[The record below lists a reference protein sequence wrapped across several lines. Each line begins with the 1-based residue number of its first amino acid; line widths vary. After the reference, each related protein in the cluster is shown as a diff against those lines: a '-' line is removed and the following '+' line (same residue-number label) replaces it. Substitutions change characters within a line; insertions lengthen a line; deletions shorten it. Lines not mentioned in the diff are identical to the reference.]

1 MMNTLSKNR
10 RTLVQA
16 GALAASAVVAPSI
29 AWAQAGWPNRPV
41 RIIVNFAPGSSPDVV
56 GRALVQP
63 LQEALGQP
71 VVVENRTGGN
81 GNVGADA
88 VVKSAADGHTLLVTA
103 GSTIAIAP
111 LINTM
116 PFDVNRD
123 LTPVAAIARLS
134 VFLVSRADLPPRTVK
149 ELVDYMKARPGKLSY
164 GSSGSGSSLHIAG
177 EMFKSQAGVF
187 SVHVPYRGAA
197 PSLQDLLAG
206 HLDYAMDPGIAFPH
220 VRTGRLRLLAV
231 GTLQRSSL
239 FPDVP
244 TLDESGFK
252 GFDAGTTHSVYAP
265 AGTPPEI
272 VARLNREINRVLTL
286 PAVRTTIT
294 NIGAEPSPMSPA
306 QLTAIMQSDN
316 RRYAT
321 IIKERNI
328 KPD

>member
-1 MMNTLSKNR
+1 MKSLWMNR
-10 RTLVQA
+10 RTLVKA
-16 GALAASAVVAPSI
+16 GALAASAIAAPSMV
-29 AWAQAGWPNRPV
+29 WAQSAWPTRPI
-41 RIIVNFAPGSSPDVV
+41 RLIVNFAPGSSPDVV
-56 GRALVQP
+56 GRALMQP

-71 VVVENRTGGN
+71 VVVENRSGAS
-81 GNVGADA
+81 GNVGGEA
-88 VVKSAADGHTLLVTA
+88 VVKSTPDGHTLLITA
-103 GSTIAIAP
+103 GSTISIGP
-111 LINTM
+111 LINNV

-134 VFLVSRADLPPRTVK
+134 VFLVTRSDLPPKTVK
-149 ELVDYMKARPGKLSY
+149 ELVDYMKARPGKLTY

-206 HLDYAMDPGIAFPH
+206 NLDYIIDPGIAFPH
-220 VRTGRLRLLAV
+220 VRSGRLRLLAV
-231 GTLQRSSL
+231 GTPQRTSL

-252 GFDAGTTHSVYAP
+252 GFDAGTTHAVYAP

-272 VARLNREINRVLTL
+272 VARLNREINRALTL
-286 PAVRTTIT
+286 PAVRTAIT
-294 NIGAEPSPMSPA
+294 NIGAEPSPMTPT
-306 QLTAIMQSDN
+306 QLAAIMQSDT
-316 RRYAT
+316 RRYAA

>member
-1 MMNTLSKNR
+1 MNTFSKNR

-16 GALAASAVVAPSI
+16 GAFTASAMVAPSL
-29 AWAQAGWPNRPV
+29 AWAQAGWPSRPV
-41 RIIVNFAPGSSPDVV
+41 RLIVNFAPGSSPDVV

-71 VVVENRTGGN
+71 VIVENRAGAS
-81 GNVGADA
+81 GNVGAEA
-88 VVKSAADGHTLLVTA
+88 VVKSNADGHTLLVTA
-103 GSTIAIAP
+103 GSTISIGP
-111 LINTM
+111 LINAV

-134 VFLVSRADLPPRTVK
+134 VFLVSRADLPPKTVK

-187 SVHVPYRGAA
+187 AVHVPYRGAA

-220 VRTGRLRLLAV
+220 VRSGRLRLLAV
-231 GTLQRSSL
+231 GTLQRASL

-244 TLDESGFK
+244 TLDEAGFK

-265 AGTPPEI
+265 AGTPADVI
-272 VARLNREINRVLTL
+272 ARLNREINQALSA
-286 PAVRTTIT
+286 PAVKAAIT

-306 QLTAIMQSDN
+306 QLNAIMQSDN
-316 RRYAT
+316 RRYAA

>member
-1 MMNTLSKNR
+1 
-10 RTLVQA
+10 
-16 GALAASAVVAPSI
+16 
-29 AWAQAGWPNRPV
+29 V
-41 RIIVNFAPGSSPDVV
+41 RLIVNFAPGSSPDVV

-71 VVVENRTGGN
+71 VIVENRAGAS
-81 GNVGADA
+81 GNVGAEA
-88 VVKSAADGHTLLVTA
+88 VVKSNADGHTLLVTA
-103 GSTIAIAP
+103 GSTISIGP
-111 LINTM
+111 LINAV

-134 VFLVSRADLPPRTVK
+134 VFLVSRADLPPKTVK

-187 SVHVPYRGAA
+187 AVHVPYRGAA

-220 VRTGRLRLLAV
+220 VRSGRLRLLAV
-231 GTLQRSSL
+231 GTLQRASL

-244 TLDESGFK
+244 TLDEAGFK
-252 GFDAGTTHSVYAP
+252 GFDAGTTHSVFAP
-265 AGTPPEI
+265 AGTPADVI
-272 VARLNREINRVLTL
+272 ARLNREINQALSA
-286 PAVRTTIT
+286 PAVKASIT

-306 QLTAIMQSDN
+306 QLNAIMQSDN
-316 RRYAT
+316 RRYAA

>member
-1 MMNTLSKNR
+1 MNTFSSSR
-10 RTLVQA
+10 RTLVQV
-16 GALAASAVVAPSI
+16 GAVAASALVAPSL
-29 AWAQAGWPNRPV
+29 AWAQGTWPNRPV
-41 RIIVNFAPGSSPDVV
+41 RLIVNFAPGSSPDVV
-56 GRALVQP
+56 GRALIQP

-71 VVVENRTGGN
+71 VIVENRAGAS
-81 GNVGADA
+81 GNVGAEA
-88 VVKSAADGHTLLVTA
+88 VVKAPADGHTLLVTA
-103 GSTIAIAP
+103 GSTISIGP

-134 VFLVSRADLPPRTVK
+134 VFLVSRADLPPKTVK
-149 ELVDYMKARPGKLSY
+149 ELVDYIKARPGKLSY

-177 EMFKSQAGVF
+177 EMFKSQAGLF
-187 SVHVPYRGAA
+187 AVHVPYRGAA

-206 HLDYAMDPGIAFPH
+206 HLDYVMDPGIAFPH
-220 VRTGRLRLLAV
+220 VRSGRLRLLAV

-272 VARLNREINRVLTL
+272 VARLNREINRALTL
-286 PAVRTTIT
+286 PPVRTIIT

-306 QLTAIMQSDN
+306 QLSTIMQGDN
-316 RRYAT
+316 RRYAA